1 MRYRLYVHVQYRLLY
16 CWLLLQQQMR
26 LDHFML
32 QLQPQPLTWGSFT
45 SQCGGPISDY
55 DLKWSVS
62 HHFIQTAADMTHYD

>member
-1 MRYRLYVHVQYRLLY
+1 MFNTDYYIVGCCSSNKCDWITSCCNYN
-16 CWLLLQQQMR
+16 
-26 LDHFML
+26 
-32 QLQPQPLTWGSFT
+32 PNPSTLTWGSFT